1 MPQDLHFLTLADVI
15 RIHVDQMER
24 YGGRP
29 GLRDTG
35 LLQSALSM
43 PQASFAEEWLH
54 RDLFEMASAYGFH
67 IAQNHPFVDGDKRT
81 ALACALVFLELNGVS
96 LADPDGRLY
105 RAMIDIAAGDMDKLR
120 LASVFRDLEGF

>member
-1 MPQDLHFLTLADVI
+1 MLTRWSATAADPV
-15 RIHVDQMER
+15 
-24 YGGRP
+24 
-29 GLRDTG
+29 
-35 LLQSALSM
+35 S
-43 PQASFAEEWLH
+43 ASFAEEWLH